1 MLLATPKELI
11 DKISY
16 EPGYPAPTC
25 ELTDAEKEIYD
36 RFYKDFMYEREHR
49 FWDDEKKF

>member
-25 ELTDAEKEIYD
+25 ELTDAEKEIFD
-36 RFYKDFMYEREHR
+36 RFYKDFMYERAIR
-49 FWDDEKKF
+49 FMYGEEE

>member
-11 DKISY
+11 GKISY

-25 ELTDAEKEIYD
+25 DLTDVEKEIYD
-36 RFYKDFMYEREHR
+36 KFYKDFMDEREHR
-49 FWDDEKKF
+49 FMDDEEE